1 MARGCCKAVCLGKQ
15 AALRITAAFLR
26 LRKKSGL
33 RGDKVG
39 KDRLRRDKLKRTA
52 VMAGILVLLAQVRA
66 GAEEPAYRGRMLPER
81 LLEEKIFASYMK
93 GPASG
98 EYFLWERRMTGRDG
112 SPAGMEGFLFFAE
125 AMKPEG
131 MQGAERS
138 DQSGEETP
146 SDEAAKQELRADGET
161 VQEITDII
169 FVGDSRVVGM
179 ASAGGYH
186 YVGEVSMG
194 YSWLT
199 GEGTGWMLQEM
210 AANPDA
216 AIVLCFGI
224 NDLGNIGSYIG
235 YYQTLISQYPDRE
248 WYFMSVNPVN
258 EAAASACGYTVNNAM
273 IEAFNQSLMSSFPD
287 RYIDVYSYLLANG
300 FGTGD
305 GIHYDAGTYGTI
317 QDYTLLMINAMRN
330 FNF

>member
-1 MARGCCKAVCLGKQ
+1 
-15 AALRITAAFLR
+15 
-26 LRKKSGL
+26 
-33 RGDKVG
+33 
-39 KDRLRRDKLKRTA
+39 
-52 VMAGILVLLAQVRA
+52 MAGILVLLAQVRA
-66 GAEEPAYRGRMLPER
+66 GAEGPGYRERMLPER
-81 LLEEKIFASYMK
+81 LLEEKIFASYMQ

-98 EYFLWERRMTGRDG
+98 EYFLWERRMIGRDG
-112 SPAGMEGFLFFAE
+112 SPARKEGLLLFAE
-125 AMKPEG
+125 AMRPKRMQEG
-131 MQGAERS
+131 QRP
-138 DQSGEETP
+138 DPSGERAPWDETTP
-146 SDEAAKQELRADGET
+146 EQEADGEP

-235 YYQTLISQYPDRE
+235 YYQTLINQYPDRE

-305 GIHYDAGTYGTI
+305 GIHYDTGTYGNI

-330 FNF
+330 FSF